1 MKLYFL
7 FDVKFFNNL
16 NCLIYVIN
24 MCNRRVKVVG
34 LLRLERFEFFIV
46 FVKFLWDNSICF
58 DVIF

>member
-46 FVKFLWDNSICF
+46 FVKFL
-58 DVIF
+58 